1 MRIPE
6 NVYIWYVPVEGNSIR
21 HNSQLEIELSK
32 EELERIT
39 KQGFYWICDRSED
52 IDMRTISSRLSDIYP
67 MNDDRIPDTNQDLGF
82 GSEFIINRPFTDFDG
97 DLEAYLYD
105 FGLDWV

>member
-6 NVYIWYVPVEGNSIR
+6 NVYIWYVPVERDSMR
-21 HNSQLEIELSK
+21 HNSLRETELTK
-32 EELERIT
+32 EELERINN
-39 KQGFYWICDRSED
+39 QGFYWICDSSDD
-52 IDMRTISSRLSDIYP
+52 IDARIISSKLSDIYP
-67 MNDDRIPDTNQDLGF
+67 MNDDRIPDTNQDLAF

>member
-1 MRIPE
+1 MRIHE
-6 NVYIWYVPVEGNSIR
+6 NVYIWYVPLDGKKLIPDSF
-21 HNSQLEIELSK
+21 IEAGICE
-32 EELERIT
+32 EELERIM

-52 IDMRTISSRLSDIYP
+52 MDMRTISSRLSDIYP

-105 FGLDWV
+105 FGIDWV